1 MYRAIIGALIV
12 LCLIYY
18 VMVMGQFLAG
28 LIKFTNR
35 RLTFW
40 RALVPFYFWIAPVNE
55 RSK

>member
-12 LCLIYY
+12 LYLIYY
-18 VMVMGQFLAG
+18 VMVMGQFLGG

-35 RLTFW
+35 KLTFW
-40 RALVPFYFWIAPVNE
+40 RALVPFYFWIAPMNE